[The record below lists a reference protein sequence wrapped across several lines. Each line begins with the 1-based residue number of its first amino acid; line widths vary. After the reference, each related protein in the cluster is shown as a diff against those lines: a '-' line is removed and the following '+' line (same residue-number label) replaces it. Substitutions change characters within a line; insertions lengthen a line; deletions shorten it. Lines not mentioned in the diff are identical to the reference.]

1 MQTAIKSVI
10 AAIVLFAA
18 GALALPSEPG
28 SPESR
33 AAHADRRED
42 EGATLAVA
50 VPRPAAPVVAREVL
64 DPWIEPGTPHEFLRP
79 YLSDH
84 RLVAIHCD
92 GRQVYE
98 GVPMLV
104 RNPDGSTRSVPTRIE
119 LEPAAVA
126 PLHPSEASVVAR

>member
-1 MQTAIKSVI
+1 MKTAIKSVI
-10 AAIVLFAA
+10 AALVLFAA
-18 GALALPSEPG
+18 GALAWPG
-28 SPESR
+28 DQESQELR
-33 AAHADRRED
+33 AANADPSDAAATHA
-42 EGATLAVA
+42 VV
-50 VPRPAAPVVAREVL
+50 VPRLALPGVESAVL
-64 DPWIEPGTPHEFLRP
+64 DPWVEPGTPHEFLRP
-79 YLSDH
+79 YLPDH
-84 RLVAIHCD
+84 RLVAIHRD